1 MARFGLVDSDQESTA
16 SSHSDNESQSTARR
30 SRRSTSYLDQ
40 DSDYALDQEGD
51 DQDGED
57 NDFEEPPPRS
67 SLMQDD
73 LMEEDSEDDD
83 DEVASSLAG
92 SRTRRSFSALS
103 RSARSTRSISAH
115 SHTTDLDPSS
125 STHSDAETPSPPRP
139 TRQLAAPQPWASKL
153 KLEPKRVAVMQASFF
168 GRGVSKDREEDEEQ
182 REKATRDEERENKR
196 RAVEMGFAGRAAPPT
211 VSVPQ
216 PVPAPIVDP
225 TPFRPHRTYTRVPLS
240 MSVTAGKE
248 SNLVD
253 AGLALGRSFRVG
265 WGPKGQIV
273 SLKGIYERT
282 GGTRSDIVTVEKL
295 KLLVNDD
302 PAPSLRLLQ
311 LQLSQTQIFPSS
323 LTDPTSSSPVP
334 FASPSPSL
342 RFSHFVNLFTSPS
355 QNPSSSAALPA
366 PDPNS
371 PEAQL
376 FKLASCL
383 FDEIPDLALPTEGQS
398 DELEYLTPSY
408 GAYVEALRRRDRL
421 SAWLEEAVRAEVDE
435 DLRSSSGA
443 ERIFA
448 HLTGH
453 QISLACDAALSTS
466 YLRLATLLSQAGSSS
481 TDPSFQADLFLQ
493 LQKWREYR
501 VDSEIPLAVR
511 KIYELLCG
519 NLGVSEG
526 RKGSKE
532 DGCEETHVLQG
543 LGWKRAV
550 GMGIWYGLD
559 GGSGKEGA
567 GGDAGVGEAIRRYEA
582 AFTSD
587 SRVAPP
593 TPSYLLHPSPSFSKE
608 VTWAT
613 SASEAPQDPAYHL
626 LKLFTSPTHPLESAL
641 SPRNFGASPTD
652 YRLPWHLYMLFSR
665 VLRRRDFEDRV
676 ELDGMG
682 EGLEKGREG
691 NSTRADAV
699 TVAYAAQLEAQ
710 GKWEW
715 ACFVLL
721 HLELESCRAKAIQ
734 SLLTRN
740 IASLTPSLTT
750 FLLSTL
756 HLPPTWLFSAR
767 ATHSLAFGTPFE
779 SYKLLLSAQRPEEA
793 HRIAVEE
800 LVPEAVARG
809 DAKLVRR
816 LLEPFLEGDEEEWT
830 ERRGTVEGWEEGG
843 KIYLLYLSI
852 LSTFSSPSHLSSA
865 SSALLARTIAAVQAF
880 STRINATARTKGNV
894 KLRLAVGEMAS
905 RLTVLSKAM
914 GGKPLQTTQPSTLQ
928 EADRL
933 VWLQGATKGFLEN
946 SLAKATAGK
955 A

>member
-30 SRRSTSYLDQ
+30 SRRSTSFLDQ

-51 DQDGED
+51 DQDEED
-57 NDFEEPPPRS
+57 DDYDEPPPRS

-73 LMEEDSEDDD
+73 LMDQDSEDD

-92 SRTRRSFSALS
+92 SRTHRSLSALS

-115 SHTTDLDPSS
+115 THTTDLDPSS
-125 STHSDAETPSPPRP
+125 LHSGAETPSPPRP
-139 TRQLAAPQPWASKL
+139 LRQLATPQPWASKL

-168 GRGVSKDREEDEEQ
+168 GQGPAKDQGEDEEQ
-182 REKATRDEERENKR
+182 TGRARRDEERENKR

-211 VSVPQ
+211 VSAPQ
-216 PVPAPIVDP
+216 PVPTPIVDP

-240 MSVTAGKE
+240 SSVTAGKE
-248 SNLVD
+248 SNLID

-265 WGPKGQIV
+265 WGPRGEMV
-273 SLKGIYERT
+273 SLKGVYERA
-282 GGTRSDIVTVEKL
+282 GGMRSDVITVEKL
-295 KLLVNDD
+295 KLLSNDD
-302 PAPSLRLLQ
+302 PSPSLRLLQ

-323 LTDPTSSSPVP
+323 LTDPTSSSVVP

-355 QNPSSSAALPA
+355 QSPSSSAALPA

-371 PEAQL
+371 LEAQL

-383 FDEIPDLALPTEGQS
+383 FDEIPDLALPTEEQS
-398 DELEYLTPSY
+398 NGLEYLTPSY
-408 GAYVEALRRRDRL
+408 GAYVEALRRRDQL

-443 ERIFA
+443 DRIFA

-453 QISLACDAALSTS
+453 QIALACDAALSTS
-466 YLRLATLLSQAGSSS
+466 HLRLATLLSQAGSSS

-550 GMGIWYGLD
+550 GMGVWYGLN

-567 GGDAGVGEAIRRYEA
+567 GGDAGVAEAIRRYEA

-593 TPSYLLHPSPSFSKE
+593 TPSYLLHPSPSSSKE
-608 VTWAT
+608 TTWAT
-613 SASEAPQDPAYHL
+613 SASETPRDPAYHL

-676 ELDGMG
+676 EVDGMG
-682 EGLEKGREG
+682 EGMEEGREG

-740 IASLTPSLTT
+740 VASLTPALTT

-756 HLPPTWLFSAR
+756 HLPPTWLFSAQ
-767 ATHSLAFGTPFE
+767 ATHSLAVGTPFE

-800 LVPEAVARG
+800 LVPEAVVRG
-809 DAKLVRR
+809 DAKLVKR
-816 LLEPFLEGDEEEWT
+816 LLEPFVERDEEEWS

-843 KIYLLYLSI
+843 KVYLLYLST
-852 LSTFSSPSHLSSA
+852 LSTFSSPSRLSSA

-880 STRINATARTKGNV
+880 STRINATARTKGSL

-905 RLTVLSKAM
+905 RLTVLAKAM

-946 SLAKATAGK
+946 SLAKARAGR